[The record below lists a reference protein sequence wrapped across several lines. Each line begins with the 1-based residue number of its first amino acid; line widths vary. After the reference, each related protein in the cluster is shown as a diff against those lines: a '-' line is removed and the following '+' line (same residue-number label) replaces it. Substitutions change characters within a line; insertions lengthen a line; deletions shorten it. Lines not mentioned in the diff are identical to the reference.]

1 MASMADEENVN
12 PAGAPSR
19 LARVTEGRVLGGVC
33 TGLGRY
39 TRIDPVVYRV
49 GFAILVLVHGQG
61 ILLYIAA
68 VLVMPAAPERPAV
81 VEQLFKRR
89 FDGPGA
95 LSILGALLC
104 AAVAF
109 SLVGTGLLGPGA
121 SSDALALLTVA
132 GVVLMVAHARGVD
145 LIAAARSFPERLQG
159 HQLEPTP
166 PADRPGDPSR
176 GQGASFGE
184 GPVNLD
190 KVGVPGRSG
199 GGLPEGMI
207 DLATLSRPKGGTGTG
222 TGRDRASDPAS
233 DPMSDPVFRPG
244 VPVTPGPSGAQAV
257 PLDKACG
264 KHPALTSVTLLAAM
278 AAAAA
283 MFPVART
290 QPGPEAVMIMT
301 ATALAVVGT
310 GLLAGG
316 WFRARGLATVGT
328 VLTCSLLTTAVAAEA
343 PPGARWG
350 EVEWRPVDAT
360 RTQQDYKV
368 AAGVGRLDLSALPLR
383 PGQRMTVNAEV
394 MFGGLR
400 VTVPAAARVE
410 IDARV
415 GLGDLDL
422 PGRTI
427 SGPSAK
433 AAHVLEPENP
443 EARNPPV
450 IALRIRGRIGDVR
463 VTRA

>member
-39 TRIDPVVYRV
+39 TRIDPVVFRV

-61 ILLYIAA
+61 VLLYIAA
-68 VLVMPAAPERPAV
+68 VLVMPAAPDRPAV
-81 VEQLFKRR
+81 LEQLFRRR

-104 AAVAF
+104 ASVAF
-109 SLVGTGLLGPGA
+109 SLVGTGLMGPGA
-121 SSDALALLTVA
+121 SSDALALLTVS

-145 LIAAARSFPERLQG
+145 LVAAARSFPERLQG
-159 HQLEPTP
+159 HQPGPER
-166 PADRPGDPSR
+166 PADTSAGRPAGASQAP
-176 GQGASFGE
+176 GASFGK
-184 GPVNLD
+184 GPVSLD
-190 KVGVPGRSG
+190 KMDVPGRSG

-207 DLATLSRPKGGTGTG
+207 DLATLSRPRGGAGR
-222 TGRDRASDPAS
+222 GRDRV
-233 DPMSDPVFRPG
+233 SDPVPDGRPG
-244 VPVTPGPSGAQAV
+244 APVTPGPSGAQAV
-257 PLDKACG
+257 PLDKGCG

-283 MFPVART
+283 VFPVART
-290 QPGPEAVMIMT
+290 QPGPEAVMIMS
-301 ATALAVVGT
+301 ATALAVVGA

-328 VLTCSLLTTAVAAEA
+328 LLTCSLLTTAVAAEA

-360 RTQQDYKV
+360 RTQQHYKV

-394 MFGGLR
+394 VFGGLR

-433 AAHVLEPENP
+433 VDHVLEPENP
-443 EARNPPV
+443 ETRNPPV